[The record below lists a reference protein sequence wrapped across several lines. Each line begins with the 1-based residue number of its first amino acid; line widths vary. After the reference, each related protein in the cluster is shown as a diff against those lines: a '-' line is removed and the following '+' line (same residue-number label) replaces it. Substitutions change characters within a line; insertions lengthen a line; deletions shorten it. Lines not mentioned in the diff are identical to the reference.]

1 MNKLELL
8 AKLKQAYEVL
18 NDILENGDT
27 ELPHIAISYIET
39 EYNKVYDEISQ
50 TNEDVLFI
58 TVKESDY
65 SIGYSA
71 NIDYQDRNN
80 GEIYTSG
87 DIGYEWWNDK
97 SLIQQYEKELNNDET
112 RENEPSKDDI
122 KINHMEMGTYE
133 EEDKAQI
140 HTETLVALSKLEDK
154 YNIPANQR
162 VTVYEEVKG
171 DTSSETYPFP
181 RDEKIDTDVEI
192 IYEAFKDLDKARE
205 NNLLVVG
212 YEYSQ
217 LTKYYTLETIFNMF
231 SKQQKEMIIN
241 DVELYGGIVLD
252 ENEPPIKLKYDDT
265 MDKLVDMVMSER
277 QQENDEIEM
286 E

>member
-27 ELPHIAISYIET
+27 ELPHISISYIET

-112 RENEPSKDDI
+112 RENEP
-122 KINHMEMGTYE
+122 
-133 EEDKAQI
+133 
-140 HTETLVALSKLEDK
+140 
-154 YNIPANQR
+154 
-162 VTVYEEVKG
+162 
-171 DTSSETYPFP
+171 
-181 RDEKIDTDVEI
+181 
-192 IYEAFKDLDKARE
+192 
-205 NNLLVVG
+205 
-212 YEYSQ
+212 
-217 LTKYYTLETIFNMF
+217 
-231 SKQQKEMIIN
+231 
-241 DVELYGGIVLD
+241 
-252 ENEPPIKLKYDDT
+252 PIKLKDNDT